1 MGNRFI
7 LLVILALICLT
18 FSTRP
23 SEVERIPSNLTG
35 ESYIV
40 RNLPDKKLA
49 AETLADLHLKLQQ
62 LISYTRQTDPDH
74 PGVRRLAQKFQGKIS
89 ERTAESLYTS
99 YTVNKGEHVH
109 MCIRHTD
116 NSLVDRN
123 TIFYVG
129 LHEMA
134 HIMTLGQGHTDDF
147 KANFKFLVHRA
158 LDHGLYQYKPY
169 HVEHQE
175 YCGIQIKNTPVKG
188 GLTKEV

>member
-7 LLVILALICLT
+7 GVFILIIMLMA
-18 FSTRP
+18 FSIGP
-23 SEVERIPSNLTG
+23 SEVERIQSKQTG

-40 RNLPDKKLA
+40 QNLPDKKLA

-74 PGVRRLAQKFQGKIS
+74 PGVRRLAQKFRGKIS
-89 ERTAESLYTS
+89 ERTAESVYTS

-109 MCIRHTD
+109 MCIRQTD
-116 NSLVDRN
+116 NTLVDRN

-134 HIMTLGQGHTDDF
+134 HIMTVGQGHTDEF
-147 KANFKFLVHRA
+147 KANFKFLVQRA

-169 HVEHQE
+169 HVEHQD
-175 YCGIQIKNTPVKG
+175 YCGIQIKNTPVK
-188 GLTKEV
+188 